1 MKVFLDKIVHGMS
14 WAKFRE
20 KRCEV
25 GAHRCTLAQVQANAD
40 PCVENAV
47 SCVSALHVQMRS

>member
-1 MKVFLDKIVHGMS
+1 MPVACQ
-14 WAKFRE
+14 AKFRE

-40 PCVENAV
+40 PCAVDAV
-47 SCVSALHVQMRS
+47 SCVSASNAHMGS